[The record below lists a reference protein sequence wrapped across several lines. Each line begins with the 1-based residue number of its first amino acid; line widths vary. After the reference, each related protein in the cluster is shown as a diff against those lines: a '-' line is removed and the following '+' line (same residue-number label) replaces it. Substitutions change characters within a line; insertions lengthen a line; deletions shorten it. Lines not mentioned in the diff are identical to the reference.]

1 MCVYS
6 RPELRQCLVSSIEL
20 IKIAE
25 FAIEHPQDYRD
36 GCYDAPADHREARLE
51 GLRCCVS

>member
-36 GCYDAPADHREARLE
+36 GCYDAPA
-51 GLRCCVS
+51 VSPRGTA